1 MLFENI
7 FNSDI
12 YPRLKEY
19 VESKSAY
26 KPKIVK
32 NVPLDSKMFPIV
44 PIKLLPIERSYNN
57 LNYGEENYSFG
68 IEINIYAQDQIN
80 GTNKL
85 SKKTICDEVTN
96 VILEYL
102 ESTYHIHLKV
112 EYDVA
117 NIDENVHRNLIR
129 ATGILDTKYGLDNLV
144 IYPK

>member
-19 VESKSAY
+19 VESKYLY

-80 GTNKL
+80 GINKL

-102 ESTYHIHLKV
+102 ESTYHMHLKV